1 MASVLVTGASRG
13 IGLATCLSLGRAG
26 EWTPIDR
33 GIEPGV
39 MAKYAKLVSSAATG
53 ATTS

>member
-1 MASVLVTGASRG
+1 VDLDDDELRRRVA
-13 IGLATCLSLGRAG
+13 
-26 EWTPIDR
+26 EWTPVDR

-39 MAKYAKLVSSAATG
+39 MAKYVKLVSSAATG